1 MNATLRILARRDRA
15 SIPNT
20 TRRLRLARA
29 GASLVGAAGA
39 ALFVRAGV
47 ENFLAT
53 RSMIG
58 AGFVAAQVWV
68 VIAYLVRRSPA
79 TVTSR
84 VRDWLVAF
92 GGTFGGVLLRPAGW
106 HSALG
111 VTVGTALQV
120 AGLALAAA
128 ALITLGRSFGF
139 AAADRGL
146 KVTGPYRVVRNPLY
160 GAYGLL
166 QFGYL
171 VQCVSASNVVVVGV
185 VIPCDV
191 ARALAEERL
200 LGESPSYRAYCARV
214 PWRLVPGLW

>member
-1 MNATLRILARRDRA
+1 M
-15 SIPNT
+15 
-20 TRRLRLARA
+20 
-29 GASLVGAAGA
+29 GAAGA
-39 ALFVRAGV
+39 ALFVRVGV

-111 VTVGTALQV
+111 VNVGTALQV

-146 KVTGPYRVVRNPLY
+146 KVTGP
-160 GAYGLL
+160 
-166 QFGYL
+166 
-171 VQCVSASNVVVVGV
+171 
-185 VIPCDV
+185 
-191 ARALAEERL
+191 
-200 LGESPSYRAYCARV
+200 
-214 PWRLVPGLW
+214 